1 MKSVKFVRLFF
12 SLFDVCL
19 NFLFGC
25 IQSAKSYQVYRC
37 SIIVLFTC
45 VKNSKFQLKFFYK
58 NIFIDK
64 FLDEFLIFDV
74 KFKISLKVLVK
85 NSTFEKK
92 SRIKFNFIYFF
103 K

>member
-37 SIIVLFTC
+37 SIIVLRKKFKIS
-45 VKNSKFQLKFFYK
+45 VKIFYK

-74 KFKISLKVLVK
+74 KFKFSLKVLVK
-85 NSTFEKK
+85 NSTFEK
-92 SRIKFNFIYFF
+92 SQE
-103 K
+103 